1 MTTTTFTIHDIV
13 TPELVTETVL
23 ENNEGGRIEIRFV
36 GNADGLTEN
45 DLATYLDDLHRVAL
59 ESKVKEIVFDVR
71 ALEFMSASCLRSLLG
86 WLGRLEK
93 AAASEQPRYAARFVS
108 DTRKHWQRRS
118 LELVLSS
125 CNIDVVRIEAI

>member
-1 MTTTTFTIHDIV
+1 MTPTPTTQTLNQIRDIV

-23 ENNEGGRIEIRFV
+23 DDASRIEIRFV
-36 GNADGLTEN
+36 GNADGLTES
-45 DLATYLDDLHRVAL
+45 DFTTYLDDLHRVAL

-86 WLGRLEK
+86 WLGRLERTT
-93 AAASEQPRYAARFVS
+93 PRYVVRFIS

-118 LELVLSS
+118 LELVLASYKVE
-125 CNIDVVRIEAI
+125 DVVRVEAI